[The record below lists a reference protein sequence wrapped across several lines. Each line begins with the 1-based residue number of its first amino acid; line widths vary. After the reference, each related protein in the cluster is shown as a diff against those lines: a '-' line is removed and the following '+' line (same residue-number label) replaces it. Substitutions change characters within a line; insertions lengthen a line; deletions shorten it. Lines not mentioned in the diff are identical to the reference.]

1 MSADSSCP
9 FCRIVH
15 GEEPRH
21 IVYEDSNSV
30 AFLDI
35 HPSAVG
41 HTLVV
46 PRDHARNLFDINLE
60 SAAALMV
67 SATSVARLLKKSLH
81 ADGLTMLQTN
91 EEAGWQSVFHIHLH
105 LVPRWDGDNLSEPWR
120 KQTVDSQ
127 TLDDIRRRILEAT

>member
-1 MSADSSCP
+1 MSAESSCL
-9 FCRIVH
+9 FCRIVR
-15 GEEPRH
+15 GEETRH

-46 PRDHARNLFDINLE
+46 PRIHARNLFDIDPE
-60 SAAALMV
+60 SAASLLV
-67 SATSVARLLKKSLH
+67 SATNVAKLLQKSLR

-91 EEAGWQSVFHIHLH
+91 EVAGWQSVFHIHLH
-105 LVPRWDGDNLSEPWR
+105 LVPRWDDDNLSEPWR
-120 KQTVDSQ
+120 KINVDPQ
-127 TLDDIRRRILEAT
+127 TLDDIRRRILEET